1 MYDADGLIKRW
12 VVETNHGNFLNQ
24 TVIYGIIF
32 TKDRGIS
39 NISISTFSKTVS
51 AFCLTQIRLGMKVD
65 PTLIFYT
72 INHGSE
78 QKIKMSN
85 S

>member
-1 MYDADGLIKRW
+1 MGGRNQSWK
-12 VVETNHGNFLNQ
+12 FLNQ

-65 PTLIFYT
+65 PIYT